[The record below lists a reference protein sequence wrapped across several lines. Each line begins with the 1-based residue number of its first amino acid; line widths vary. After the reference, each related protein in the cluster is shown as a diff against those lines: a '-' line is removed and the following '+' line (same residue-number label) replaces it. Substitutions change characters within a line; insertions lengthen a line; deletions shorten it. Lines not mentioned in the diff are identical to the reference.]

1 MTAHARLGTTTPTLG
16 EQVAEL
22 RAMVIDQR
30 ARIEAL
36 EAASDDAVVDGRPR
50 AGKWLKMKRHRA
62 NLGFR
67 GGISRSCAGRVGRA
81 TTMTGRIDWSTLA
94 VCLFAKF
101 AQFVLEPAG
110 RRGLFLIDWRSLWN
124 FREKITLLV
133 SLRA

>member
-50 AGKWLKMKRHRA
+50 AGKWLKMKEASRQS
-62 NLGFR
+62 GF
-67 GGISRSCAGRVGRA
+67 SRRYIEKLCRAGRARYDYDGPHRLVD
-81 TTMTGRIDWSTLA
+81 IS
-94 VCLFAKF
+94 
-101 AQFVLEPAG
+101 
-110 RRGLFLIDWRSLWN
+110 GLPVRKVRTIR
-124 FREKITLLV
+124 T
-133 SLRA
+133 